1 MMNIKMLTAASL
13 ASHELCIEIA
23 GIAHT
28 LKITSTTQLAMLD
41 LPKLTLVKPVNPALP
56 YLWHGQVD
64 DDVTL
69 ILIGQPSHMTLLAVH
84 ADSVEQAMLL
94 LASELLMPT
103 SKQDLFMIM
112 VTEYGL
118 DIDNS
123 IKATQRHVNPVTK
136 VTSSYVNVSTWD
148 VEQMDMELERLDQVN
163 QSESYVLH
171 WNAASAKYEAELTNL
186 NDINAFRPETLVLR
200 ILD

>member
-1 MMNIKMLTAASL
+1 
-13 ASHELCIEIA
+13 
-23 GIAHT
+23 
-28 LKITSTTQLAMLD
+28 
-41 LPKLTLVKPVNPALP
+41 
-56 YLWHGQVD
+56 
-64 DDVTL
+64 
-69 ILIGQPSHMTLLAVH
+69 MTLLAVH
-84 ADSVEQAMLL
+84 ADSVERAMLL

-103 SKQDLFMIM
+103 CKQDLFMIM

-148 VEQMDMELERLDQVN
+148 VEQMDMELGRLN
-163 QSESYVLH
+163 RIGQSESYVLH